1 MTDTFLSR
9 WARVKADAKSPPA
22 PEPERPVPAEAV
34 EADAET
40 MPELPDPE
48 LPDIETLTKDSDF
61 APFLRTGV
69 PDHLRKAALSRLW
82 ASDPLFSKAEVYDLH
97 MEDYNQPAIPEIVRT
112 AWKLGKGMVDDLGGS
127 APKSADFTDTA
138 ENTRKDTSKDK
149 PTPDDA

>member
-40 MPELPDPE
+40 IPE

-127 APKSADFTDTA
+127 APESADFTDVA
-138 ENTRKDTSKDK
+138 ENTRKNTSKDK